1 MADSVTPT
9 PPTEPNRAR
18 NIVIGAAIV
27 IVLTYWQFTGS
38 LPLLASSVIPEPSG
52 NSGQLRSVYTYG
64 TEILADLLYFIG
76 VAATAIGSGI
86 WGLAIQLIRW
96 VIDTINKRNTPTP
109 PSTTPNTPSFAFVAD
124 KLDERTSYIFG
135 EIQPHLQKFEERL
148 KDLEAH
154 LEDLRTPSPVA
165 VAAPRPSR
173 ARKPS

>member
-1 MADSVTPT
+1 MADSITPT
-9 PPTEPNRAR
+9 PPTTEPNRAR
-18 NIVIGAAIV
+18 NIAIGAV
-27 IVLTYWQFTGS
+27 IVGILTYWQFTGS
-38 LPLLASSVIPEPSG
+38 LPLLATSVIPEPSEE
-52 NSGQLRSVYTYG
+52 SGQLRSVVTYG
-64 TEILADLLYFIG
+64 TEILADLLYFVG

-109 PSTTPNTPSFAFVAD
+109 DGKPNPPTFAYVAD
-124 KLDERTSYIFG
+124 KIDERTSYIFG

-148 KDLEAH
+148 KDIEAH
-154 LEDLRTPSPVA
+154 LEDLRTSPPVA